1 MKKSFPWIALSI
13 LVLISMTSWITYS
26 SYKPTPPE
34 LEVVAA
40 KHIMEVKPVTY
51 TLRKW
56 GRTASADMNIEPA
69 VLARESTPLI
79 VASNDN
85 VKLLFKQSPDTVK
98 CYLWDMDTG
107 KLAYK
112 ELTGYPLNLEESNVA
127 SGDYALEVHAKWE
140 NGYVLY
146 TARVIVQE
154 ISDDQP

>member
-1 MKKSFPWIALSI
+1 MKKSVPWIALSI
-13 LVLISMTSWITYS
+13 LVLISMASWITYS
-26 SYKPTPPE
+26 TYKPTPPE
-34 LEVVAA
+34 LEVAAA

-56 GRTASADMNIEPA
+56 GRTASADINIEPA

-79 VASNDN
+79 VDSNDN
-85 VKLLFKQSPDTVK
+85 VKLLFKQSPDAVK

-107 KLAYK
+107 RLAYK
-112 ELTGYPLNLEESNVA
+112 ELTGYPLNFEEYNVA

-146 TARVIVQE
+146 TARVIVHDNEQ
-154 ISDDQP
+154 